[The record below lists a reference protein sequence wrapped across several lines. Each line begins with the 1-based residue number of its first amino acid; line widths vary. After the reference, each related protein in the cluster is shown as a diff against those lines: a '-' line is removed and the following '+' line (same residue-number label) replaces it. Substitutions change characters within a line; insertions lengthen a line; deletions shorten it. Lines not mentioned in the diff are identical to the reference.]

1 MTKEIKIA
9 AFSIAFTALIGGVGV
24 VCSDLYNKIK
34 HKLKQE
40 HEAKIIAVDHLAKYD
55 SILGVYAKSND
66 EMRIEISQLREKL
79 TNYTSENSNL
89 TTQADST
96 LGAELYNRWE
106 LDSIRQSLLDL

>member
-24 VCSDLYNKIK
+24 VCSDLYNKLK
-34 HKLKQE
+34 YKLKKE
-40 HEAKIIAVDHLAKYD
+40 HEAKVVAVDHLARYD

-66 EMRIEISQLREKL
+66 EMKLEILELREKL
-79 TNYTSENSNL
+79 TKYTSENSNL

-106 LDSIRQSLLDL
+106 LDSIRQSLLNL